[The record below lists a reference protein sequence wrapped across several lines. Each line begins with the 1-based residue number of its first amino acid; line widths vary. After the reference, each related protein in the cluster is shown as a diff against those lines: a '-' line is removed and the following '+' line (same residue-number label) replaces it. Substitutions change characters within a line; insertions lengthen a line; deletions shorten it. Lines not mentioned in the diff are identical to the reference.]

1 MLPTVIILA
10 LLAIL
15 VATDPAGDEGE
26 LAIEGSP
33 SGP

>member
-15 VATDPAGDEGE
+15 VATDPAVNQGCETCD
-26 LAIEGSP
+26 
-33 SGP
+33 